1 MREYKKGCI
10 ERLQNL
16 TYRAIYGI
24 WSTSTMCG
32 KFFSII
38 LILSRLSCGKVKEA
52 DGSYMG
58 NRRSCGAVDHF
69 ETVVMGGH

>member
-1 MREYKKGCI
+1 
-10 ERLQNL
+10 
-16 TYRAIYGI
+16 
-24 WSTSTMCG
+24 MCG

-38 LILSRLSCGKVKEA
+38 LILPRLSCGKVKEA